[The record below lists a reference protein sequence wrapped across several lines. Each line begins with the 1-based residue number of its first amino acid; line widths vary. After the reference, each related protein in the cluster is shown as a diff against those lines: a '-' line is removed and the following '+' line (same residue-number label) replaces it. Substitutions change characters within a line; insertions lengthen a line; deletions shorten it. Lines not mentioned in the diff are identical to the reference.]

1 MDRLNE
7 YYKNELILSFSDE
20 AHKTE
25 VFSVKAKMAQRQNA
39 IKDKPWNARTS
50 ILDILVPPQNW
61 LHKPKLSTLM
71 IRLSTSVSSN
81 SIILSVIFVLLLAL
95 AVLHPVDSQRIVNES
110 LSETHLLLWKVE
122 TAFGQKSYGFSLFPC
137 NRGLN

>member
-1 MDRLNE
+1 MDRVKE

-20 AHKTE
+20 THKTE
-25 VFSVKAKMAQRQNA
+25 AFNMKAKMAQRQNA
-39 IKDKPWNARTS
+39 IKDKPWNARTL

-81 SIILSVIFVLLLAL
+81 SIIVSIIFVLLLAL
-95 AVLHPVDSQRIVNES
+95 TVLHPVDSQRIANES
-110 LSETHLLLWKVE
+110 LSETASVY
-122 TAFGQKSYGFSLFPC
+122 Q
-137 NRGLN
+137 LNSIR